1 MNTVSPLLIYVLIAV
16 VSYLLGS
23 LSPSIFISS
32 HFFGGDVRGRGSG
45 NAGATNMARVF
56 GMLAGV
62 ATLLADMAKTG
73 LAVFLGHRLMGDT
86 GLCTA
91 GIACMVGHCFPV
103 FHKFKGGKGIS
114 AGAAI
119 GFAIDWR
126 VGLTILAVFLLVAL
140 LSKKVSLGS
149 VCAAVA
155 ITAASLAFH
164 VSTPKLVLA
173 VVGMIL
179 AVFQHRSNIA
189 RLLAGT
195 EADFRPGK
203 AK

>member
-1 MNTVSPLLIYVLIAV
+1 MEFLLYILVIV

-23 LSPSIFISS
+23 LSPSIFISNR
-32 HFFGGDVRGRGSG
+32 FFGGDVRRNGSG

-73 LAVFLGHRLMGDT
+73 LAVFLGSRLLGDW
-86 GLCTA
+86 GLCAA
-91 GIACMVGHCFPV
+91 GIACMTGHCFPI

-119 GFAIDWR
+119 GLAIDWR
-126 VGLTILAVFLLVAL
+126 VFVTILIVFFIAAL

-155 ITAASLAFH
+155 ISIAALVFH
-164 VSTPKLVLA
+164 VGTPKLVLA
-173 VVGMIL
+173 VVGMVL

-195 EADFRPGK
+195 EPDFRPGRK
-203 AK
+203 K